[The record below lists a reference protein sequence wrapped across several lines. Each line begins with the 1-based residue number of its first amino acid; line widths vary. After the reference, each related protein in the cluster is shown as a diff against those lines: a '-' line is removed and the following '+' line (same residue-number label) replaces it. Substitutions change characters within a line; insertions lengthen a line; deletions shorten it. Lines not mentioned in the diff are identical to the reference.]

1 MSGGLDIA
9 SLGIEVR
16 ADGVYISTKALKDL
30 TKASKDAESQTKRT
44 GSAAKSASSS
54 FGSMASSVNF
64 LSGVLKLEILR
75 RAAMEIYELG
85 KNVYKA
91 NLEMQSIN
99 NTFKAATGSATLGA
113 QEMAFLREESKR
125 LGLDLLVAADGY
137 KTLTAAAKGTVL
149 EGEGA
154 RNTFLAI
161 AEASTVLGLSSQKTE
176 MALYAVQQMISK
188 GVVSMEELRRQLGD
202 QIPGA
207 FQIAARAMGL
217 GEREFNKLVESG
229 QLFTSEFMPAFVKAM
244 REQFAGGV
252 EDASQSARAELNR
265 FNNAILDLKLE
276 IGNGGFFDAM
286 TEALREFARVL
297 DDPNMKENMRILG
310 EFAGKV
316 ISGMAGVAKYANL
329 RGRSGLQDQVTELFK
344 SGEIKWSDKRRLDS
358 KLGGFMGLGFKEG
371 TTIGE
376 KWEGMLE
383 AQQEIDSLLKAR
395 DERQKEAARLANP
408 AQLSRDMEA
417 AARQS
422 LEAAQRQEKQE
433 QMLRETREK
442 GFDEWKKSVA
452 KIDDTQRAINKLNDD
467 YNAKIIAG
475 VGVLQKYNLTK
486 EQAEALS
493 RGEALPGM
501 DLLPAE
507 TRRAAEQAKEQFAL
521 AKKYRDQEEQEIL
534 DKQAREDKKTSD
546 MYNKRQKKLNDI
558 NQDLAKL
565 TMSDLDRELMDVDI
579 KFSEIA
585 AELGNIPPALIR
597 WRDLQKELVT
607 QNFADEMRD
616 AMNGYLIQL
625 KEAEVATSGI
635 GEASLEVLTLQAEK
649 AKELTNIRK
658 EYYRVGADNSFYEDM
673 TELVEAQY
681 ELRIGAAKYA
691 QEWENTN
698 TKLEHAVELAG
709 ILGRGQHQATMEM
722 LKSQRE
728 QVAQNPLLDAAEK
741 QRQLQLADARIFR
754 EEIEELREQQAIWED
769 ALGQIMENTYNVGN
783 IEAYFRVHE
792 DLLQG
797 QMAMLDIEL
806 QLAETEAERANI
818 MAQMEAISQ
827 QIKEN
832 KAMADMDA
840 GALSEIGLQQFRSD
854 AYMEMAN
861 YYKDIL
867 PNAIKTTSEAMGQFV
882 SDMVTGQASI
892 SDAWEV
898 IKNSIH
904 NAAMSIVQD
913 LTRLFMQKALIEVV
927 GMLTGT
933 SFSGGMTGYGSS
945 PSSLWGSQAGGAG
958 DIGGFSQM
966 GISLLSL
973 VASAKGNV
981 FAKSPLGISSYSSTI
996 IKEPTIFPFAKGM
1009 GLMGEAGWE
1018 AVMPLAR
1025 TPDNRLGVSVVG
1037 GKQDGASS
1045 DETAAL
1051 LREVIGAIRSQKP
1064 TKVVNAMDRKTIANE
1079 MAGSEGEQVLFN
1091 HIRRN
1096 PAAVRRML
1104 GI

>member
-54 FGSMASSVNF
+54 FDSMASSVNF

-113 QEMAFLREESKR
+113 QEMSFLREESKR

-154 RNTFLAI
+154 RNVFLAI

-207 FQIAARAMGL
+207 FQIAARSMGL

-276 IGNGGFFDAM
+276 IGNGGFFNAM

-297 DDPNMKENMRILG
+297 DDPNMKENMRAIG
-310 EFAGKV
+310 ELAGTIV
-316 ISGMAGVAKYANL
+316 SGIGSVAKFANL
-329 RGRSGLQDQVTELFK
+329 RGRSSLQDQVTELFK
-344 SGEIKWSDKRRLDS
+344 SGEIGWGDKLRLDS
-358 KLGGFMGLGFKEG
+358 KLGGFMGTGFKEG

-383 AQQEIDSLLKAR
+383 AQKEIDNILKAR

-408 AQLSRDMEA
+408 AQMSRDMEGA
-417 AARQS
+417 AARS

-442 GFDEWKKSVA
+442 GFEEWKRSVA

-486 EQAEALS
+486 EQAETLS
-493 RGEALPGM
+493 RGEDLPGLELM
-501 DLLPAE
+501 PAE

-585 AELGNIPPALIR
+585 AELGNIPPALIQ

-625 KEAEVATSGI
+625 KEAQVATSGI
-635 GEASLEVLTLQAEK
+635 GAASLEVLTLEAEK
-649 AKELTNIRK
+649 AKELTEIRK
-658 EYYRVGADNSFYEDM
+658 KYYRVGADNSFYEDM
-673 TELVEAQY
+673 TQLVEAQY

-691 QEWENTN
+691 ESWESTN
-698 TKLEHAVELAG
+698 RELEHAVELAE
-709 ILGRGQHQATMEM
+709 ILGRGTHKATMDL
-722 LKSQRE
+722 LKSQRD
-728 QVAQNPLLDAAEK
+728 QIANDPTLDPAEK
-741 QRQLQLADARIFR
+741 SRQVELANARIASQ
-754 EEIEELREQQAIWED
+754 ELKELREQQAIWEG
-769 ALGQIMENTYNVGN
+769 AMEQIMENTYNVGN

-792 DLLQG
+792 KLLQG
-797 QMAMLDIEL
+797 QMNMLEIEL
-806 QLAETEAERANI
+806 QLAETESERMNI
-818 MAQMEAISQ
+818 LAQMEAISQ

-832 KAMADMDA
+832 KAAASLDF
-840 GALSEIGLQQFRSD
+840 GALSEIGMQQFRSD
-854 AYMEMAN
+854 AHMEIVD
-861 YYKDIL
+861 YYKNIL
-867 PNAIKTTSEAMGQFV
+867 PNAIKATSSAMGDFV
-882 SDMVTGQASI
+882 GKMLSGEAQV
-892 SDAWEV
+892 SDAWKMIGSAIQETV
-898 IKNSIH
+898 NQ
-904 NAAMSIVQD
+904 IVSD
-913 LTRLFMQKALIEVV
+913 LTRLFLQKALIDAIGALAGMSFGGGMSMMSPSPASSYGSASLFHGGGVV
-927 GMLTGT
+927 GVDSVSRRMVDMSMFSNAPRFHKGLMPDEFPAILKRKEGVFTEEQMKALGGASAAPKPNMTVNIHEAPGT
-933 SFSGGMTGYGSS
+933 SVRAE
-945 PSSLWGSQAGGAG
+945 Q
-958 DIGGFSQM
+958 
-966 GISLLSL
+966 
-973 VASAKGNV
+973 
-981 FAKSPLGISSYSSTI
+981 
-996 IKEPTIFPFAKGM
+996 
-1009 GLMGEAGWE
+1009 
-1018 AVMPLAR
+1018 
-1025 TPDNRLGVSVVG
+1025 
-1037 GKQDGASS
+1037 SS
-1045 DETAAL
+1045 DGMSVD
-1051 LREVIGAIRSQKP
+1051 VIVEMVESRMQSRVDHGRPGVA
-1064 TKVVNAMDRKTIANE
+1064 RKRAY
-1079 MAGSEGEQVLFN
+1079 L
-1091 HIRRN
+1091 
-1096 PAAVRRML
+1096 
-1104 GI
+1104 